1 MQFKGIIKEA
11 LPVVTGQ
18 GARGQWVKQ
27 GFVLEYEPGQY
38 PKSIA
43 FDVFGDE
50 RLQKFRISVGE
61 ELICDIDFKVVK
73 GRNGGTFNSVDCW
86 NVTRV
91 NQVQQQPQQQVPT
104 QQPQQAAVAPQ
115 GCQVIYP
122 DRQPAQAPQQPA
134 QQPPYQPP
142 QQTQTPFPPPGT
154 PQDDG
159 LPF

>member
-1 MQFKGIIKEA
+1 MQFKGKIIEA

-38 PKSIA
+38 PKQIA
-43 FDVFGDE
+43 FDVFGSDK
-50 RLQKFRISVGE
+50 LQEMKISVGE

-86 NVTRV
+86 RV
-91 NQVQQQPQQQVPT
+91 GRVAQMQ
-104 QQPQQAAVAPQ
+104 QQAAQQPQ
-115 GCQVIYP
+115 GCQPYYP
-122 DRQPAQAPQQPA
+122 NQQPV
-134 QQPPYQPP
+134 QVPP
-142 QQTQTPFPPPGT
+142 QQQPLYQPQGQAQPVGDVTQAGS
-154 PQDDG
+154 DG